1 MGRLT
6 DAVVIVD
13 DDGIADGHIRG
24 AVDVPTIR
32 VRSRAAR
39 VGNGANTGVTILAYE
54 VFITSRSA
62 DLMFLYVTFV
72 LWYTNWPRY
81 GISIWP
87 HGRWGENVDSS
98 HYSRMI
104 TVQN

>member
-39 VGNGANTGVTILAYE
+39 VGDRADTKVAIANSVCGVLLKWE
-54 VFITSRSA
+54 VQT
-62 DLMFLYVTFV
+62 
-72 LWYTNWPRY
+72 
-81 GISIWP
+81 
-87 HGRWGENVDSS
+87 
-98 HYSRMI
+98 
-104 TVQN
+104 